1 MMADE
6 AGALFE
12 REGRAVRQQRQRFS
26 RSFANLELRDKRWTR
41 AQADRRDKR
50 QEENKEP
57 GHDLRVCDAPPLFD
71 PAQPKIV
78 ETHEKEI
85 RLKNPPISA

>member
-57 GHDLRVCDAPPLFD
+57 GRDLRVCDAPRCSIP
-71 PAQPKIV
+71 
-78 ETHEKEI
+78 HS
-85 RLKNPPISA
+85 LKSWKRTKKRFA